1 MAGVLQAA
9 TITVGP
15 PGTSCDFDSI
25 QAGIDVANEGDTV
38 LVAPGEYVITEP
50 ITFRGKAITVK
61 SEAGP
66 DETTIRMGTPSDTKR
81 GSVVVFENGETAA
94 SVLDGFTITGGRGC
108 WGIDSLVG
116 GGIFFS
122 ASSGTL
128 RNCAIVQN
136 KVEGD
141 GGGVLCAYTC
151 SPILIDCIIA
161 ENSAGGDGG
170 GVLCAY
176 TCSPILI
183 DCIIAE
189 NSAELGFGGGVFAWS
204 GASPSLSNCIVKDNS
219 AKGTTY
225 GSGGGGG
232 VCCLTNASMTM
243 SYCTIVENY
252 SGQAG
257 GGVFCG
263 ENSSSVSMTNCA
275 IIGNTAG
282 IGGGGLETFHQA
294 SATVT
299 NCVIARNTAGTGG
312 GIICAPYGYQGC
324 SVTVT
329 NSIIWGNNASEIR
342 VSSGGTL
349 GITYSNV
356 DGGQTGVSLESG
368 STLNWGEGNIGA
380 DLYFA
385 NPNQDDFHLKSQAGR
400 WEPATQAWMR
410 DDVTSPCID
419 AGEPDSDWSGETW
432 PHGERINMGAYGGM
446 REASMSTRP
455 EAMLL
460 PRVAFIYRSDAE
472 AAESFE
478 ALLMSYGCPTT
489 LVGLDQ
495 TPAAAL
501 EDYDLIIV
509 GDDTEDASAWDDLQV
524 VPAIEGAGR
533 PIVGMGEG
541 GYDFFG
547 MLELSIGRPHGMHGD
562 GSRIYAIDPN
572 GSLFTTP
579 YPIHIPEDGIMPLY
593 TETGHVL
600 LYLWPV
606 PDTVT
611 VLAGSVGHP
620 GYYPLALEH
629 DRYVFWGFAESPLK
643 MTEVGKT
650 LFINVVIWTANAG
663 WEIDI

>member
-1 MAGVLQAA
+1 
-9 TITVGP
+9 
-15 PGTSCDFDSI
+15 
-25 QAGIDVANEGDTV
+25 
-38 LVAPGEYVITEP
+38 
-50 ITFRGKAITVK
+50 
-61 SEAGP
+61 
-66 DETTIRMGTPSDTKR
+66 
-81 GSVVVFENGETAA
+81 
-94 SVLDGFTITGGRGC
+94 
-108 WGIDSLVG
+108 
-116 GGIFFS
+116 
-122 ASSGTL
+122 
-128 RNCAIVQN
+128 
-136 KVEGD
+136 
-141 GGGVLCAYTC
+141 
-151 SPILIDCIIA
+151 
-161 ENSAGGDGG
+161 
-170 GVLCAY
+170 
-176 TCSPILI
+176 
-183 DCIIAE
+183 
-189 NSAELGFGGGVFAWS
+189 
-204 GASPSLSNCIVKDNS
+204 
-219 AKGTTY
+219 
-225 GSGGGGG
+225 
-232 VCCLTNASMTM
+232 
-243 SYCTIVENY
+243 
-252 SGQAG
+252 
-257 GGVFCG
+257 
-263 ENSSSVSMTNCA
+263 
-275 IIGNTAG
+275 
-282 IGGGGLETFHQA
+282 
-294 SATVT
+294 
-299 NCVIARNTAGTGG
+299 
-312 GIICAPYGYQGC
+312 
-324 SVTVT
+324 
-329 NSIIWGNNASEIR
+329 
-342 VSSGGTL
+342 
-349 GITYSNV
+349 
-356 DGGQTGVSLESG
+356 
-368 STLNWGEGNIGA
+368 
-380 DLYFA
+380 
-385 NPNQDDFHLKSQAGR
+385 
-400 WEPATQAWMR
+400 
-410 DDVTSPCID
+410 
-419 AGEPDSDWSGETW
+419 
-432 PHGERINMGAYGGM
+432 
-446 REASMSTRP
+446 MSTRP

-650 LFINVVIWTANAG
+650 LFINVVIWTANTG
-663 WEIDI
+663 WEIEL

>member
-1 MAGVLQAA
+1 MKKTISFALVLTFGLTTVGFAQAH
-9 TITVGP
+9 TITVGS
-15 PGTSCDFDSI
+15 GAGYDFEI
-25 QAGIDVANEGDTV
+25 IKAGIDAAVDGDTV

-61 SEAGP
+61 SEAGR
-66 DETTIRMGTPSDTKR
+66 DETIIRMDTPADTNR
-81 GSVVVFENGETAA
+81 GSVVIFENSETTA
-94 SVLDGFTITGGRGC
+94 SVLEGFTITGGK
-108 WGIDSLVG
+108 GIFVPSASAWVG
-116 GGIFFS
+116 GGIFFN

-128 RNCAIVQN
+128 RNCTIVQN

-141 GGGVLCAYTC
+141 GGGVVCAYTC

-183 DCIIAE
+183 DCIIVE

-204 GASPSLSNCIVKDNS
+204 GASPSLSNCIIKDNS

-243 SYCTIVENY
+243 TYCTIAENY

-263 ENSSSVSMTNCA
+263 TNSSSVSMTNCA
-275 IIGNTAG
+275 IIDNTAG

-349 GITYSNV
+349 DITYSNV

-368 STLNWGEGNIGA
+368 STINWGEGNIGA
-380 DLYFA
+380 DPYFA

-400 WEPATQAWMR
+400 WDPNSQSWVK

-419 AGEPDSDWSGETW
+419 AGDPNSDWTAELW
-432 PHGERINMGAYGGM
+432 PHGVRANMGAYGCTLQ
-446 REASMSTRP
+446 ASRS
-455 EAMLL
+455 L
-460 PRVAFIYRSDAE
+460 SDAGNIADLNRDGIVDSADVCE
-472 AAESFE
+472 
-478 ALLMSYGCPTT
+478 M
-489 LVGLDQ
+489 V
-495 TPAAAL
+495 
-501 EDYDLIIV
+501 DYWHTDEPFCDIAPVPFGDGIVDVQDLI
-509 GDDTEDASAWDDLQV
+509 
-524 VPAIEGAGR
+524 
-533 PIVGMGEG
+533 
-541 GYDFFG
+541 
-547 MLELSIGRPHGMHGD
+547 
-562 GSRIYAIDPN
+562 
-572 GSLFTTP
+572 
-579 YPIHIPEDGIMPLY
+579 
-593 TETGHVL
+593 
-600 LYLWPV
+600 
-606 PDTVT
+606 
-611 VLAGSVGHP
+611 VLA
-620 GYYPLALEH
+620 EH
-629 DRYVFWGFAESPLK
+629 
-643 MTEVGKT
+643 
-650 LFINVVIWTANAG
+650 LFE
-663 WEIDI
+663 EIPSIE